1 MEDYYNILEV
11 PETATSEEI
20 KKAYRKKSKEFHP
33 DVNPDGENQFKKIA
47 EAYDV
52 LSDPDKKQR
61 YDNQKKFGGGGDGID
76 PWDLFRRMQDGF
88 TQRKRNVQEK
98 LVKINISVLDSY
110 NGINKTVNYT
120 RNLKCDPCNGSGG
133 ERTGCSVCNGVGY
146 IQQEVGNG
154 FFRQIVRSGCPSC
167 RGEGSVIT
175 NACFSC
181 SGSGVKP
188 QMENI
193 NITIPMGIDNG
204 QYLRLEGMGDFINGM
219 YGNLLLQIEVFGEN
233 NFDKND
239 NDLIYTAIFNLEDLQ
254 KESFDIPHPD
264 GLLTVKVPKE
274 FDTDQPLRIKGKGF
288 KMNPLGDLYVK
299 LRVKLSK

>member
-1 MEDYYNILEV
+1 MEDYYNVLEV
-11 PETATSEEI
+11 PETANADEI

-33 DVNPDGENQFKKIA
+33 DVNPDGESQFKKIA

-61 YDNQKKFGGGGDGID
+61 YDNQKKFGGSDGID

-88 TQRKRNVQEK
+88 TQRKRNVPEK
-98 LVKINISVLDSY
+98 LIKVNVSVLESY
-110 NGINKTVNYT
+110 IGVNKSVNYN

-133 ERTGCSVCNGVGY
+133 DRTGCSVCNGVGY
-146 IQQEVGNG
+146 IQQEIGNG
-154 FFRQIVRSGCPSC
+154 FFRQVVRSSCPSC

-175 NACFSC
+175 KTCFSC
-181 SGSGVKP
+181 SGSGVKS

-193 NITIPMGIDNG
+193 NITIPVGIDNG

-219 YGNLLLQIEVFGEN
+219 YGNLLLQIELFQEN
-233 NFDKND
+233 NFDKNE
-239 NDLIYTAIFNLEDLQ
+239 NNLIYTALFNLDDLQ
-254 KESFDIPHPD
+254 KENFDIPHPD

-274 FDTDQPLRIKGKGF
+274 FDTDQPLRVKGKGF

-299 LRVKLSK
+299 LRVKLTK

>member
-1 MEDYYNILEV
+1 MEDYYNVLEV
-11 PETATSEEI
+11 PETANADEI

-33 DVNPDGENQFKKIA
+33 DVNPDGESQFKKIA

-52 LSDPDKKQR
+52 LSNPDKKQR
-61 YDNQKKFGGGGDGID
+61 YDNQKKFGGGEGMD
-76 PWDLFRRMQDGF
+76 PWDLFRKMQDGF
-88 TQRKRNVQEK
+88 TQRKRNVQDK
-98 LVKINISVLDSY
+98 LIKINISVLDSFK
-110 NGINKTVNYT
+110 GIQKSVNYS
-120 RNLKCDPCNGSGG
+120 RNIMCEPCGGKGG
-133 ERTGCSVCNGVGY
+133 ERIGCSSCNGIGY
-146 IQQEVGNG
+146 VQQQIGNG
-154 FFRQIVRSGCPSC
+154 FFNQIIRSACPTC

-175 NACFSC
+175 KPCYSC
-181 SGSGVKP
+181 SGAGIKP

-193 NITIPMGIDNG
+193 DVTIPIGVDNG
-204 QYLRLEGMGDFINGM
+204 QYLRLEGMGDYINGM
-219 YGNLLLQIEVFGEN
+219 FGNLLFQIEIYPEN

-239 NDLIYTAIFNLEDLQ
+239 NDLIYSATFNLDDLQ

-264 GLLTVKVPKE
+264 GLLTVKIPKE

>member
-61 YDNQKKFGGGGDGID
+61 YDNQKKFGGGGEGMD

-88 TQRKRNVQEK
+88 AQRKRNVQEK
-98 LVKINISVLDSY
+98 LIKINISVLDSY
-110 NGINKTVNYT
+110 NGLNKTVNYT

-175 NACFSC
+175 KACFSC

>member
-11 PETATSEEI
+11 SDTATSDEI

-61 YDNQKKFGGGGDGID
+61 YDNQKKFGGGGEGMD

-88 TQRKRNVQEK
+88 AQRKRNVQEK
-98 LVKINISVLDSY
+98 LIKINISVLDSY
-110 NGINKTVNYT
+110 NGVNKTVNYT
-120 RNLKCDPCNGSGG
+120 RNMKSDPSNGSGG

-175 NACFSC
+175 KACFSC

-204 QYLRLEGMGDFINGM
+204 QYLRLEGMGDFISGM

-239 NDLIYTAIFNLEDLQ
+239 NDLIYTAIFNLDDLQ
-254 KESFDIPHPD
+254 KENFDIPHPD

-288 KMNPLGDLYVK
+288 KMNPFGDLYVK

>member
-1 MEDYYNILEV
+1 MNILEV

-61 YDNQKKFGGGGDGID
+61 YDNQKKFGGIGGEGID
-76 PWDLFRRMQDGF
+76 PWDIFRRMQDGF

-98 LVKINISVLDSY
+98 LVKVNISVLDSY
-110 NGINKTVNYT
+110 NGTNKTVNYT

-146 IQQEVGNG
+146 VQQEIGNG
-154 FFRQIVRSGCPSC
+154 FFRQVVRSSCPSC

-175 NACFSC
+175 KACFSC

-193 NITIPMGIDNG
+193 NVTIPMGIDNG

-219 YGNLLLQIEVFGEN
+219 YGNLLLQIEVFSEN

-239 NDLIYTAIFNLEDLQ
+239 NDLIYTAIFNIEDLQ